1 MDFQLLNILSSRDS
15 DAFDILIREYYPR
28 LMGYACILLSEEDA
42 KDVVQ
47 EVFLYVWEH
56 RNRINFESGFQ
67 SYIFRTCH
75 SRMVD
80 LLKRRKLINID
91 DAPPQLAEDIKWLES
106 KSSDIIRRI
115 CDKELL
121 ERVMTLS
128 EELPEK
134 RREVFCL
141 SIFHDMSNAEI
152 SETLNMPRRTV
163 EGHLYHALKFFRK
176 RISTEELLC
185 LMLAVTFLIK

>member
-1 MDFQLLNILSSRDS
+1 MLSRLASGDR
-15 DAFDILIREYYPR
+15 DAFDVLVREYYPR

-56 RNRINFESGFQ
+56 RSRINFESGFQ
-67 SYIFRTCH
+67 SYLFRICH

-80 LLKRRKLINID
+80 RLKRRKLINID

-106 KSSDIIRRI
+106 KSGDIIRQI

-121 ERVMTLS
+121 ERVVTLS

-163 EGHLYHALKFFRK
+163 EGHLYHALKFLRT

-185 LMLAVTFLIK
+185 IMLAVTFLIK